1 MPAPEP
7 VRVDVCIV
15 GGGLVGASLAL
26 ALAELPLTVAVVEAH
41 PPGSDAQPSF
51 DARALALANG
61 SRRILDGLGV
71 WAAVAAQAT
80 AIRRIHVSERGRFGQ
95 VRLDAAEQGLDALGH
110 VLESR
115 ILGDVLWRRLG
126 TLARTRLLAP
136 ARVVDTQTADGGVR
150 LTLAAGEPL
159 NARLVVAADGASSLV
174 RSRAGVGAR
183 QREYGQTAIVTT
195 VLTEHA
201 HEQVAYER
209 FTPQGPLA
217 LLPSSEG
224 RSAVVLTLAPD
235 AAAAALALGDEDFL
249 ALLAARFG
257 RRLGRFQR
265 VGTRHAFP
273 LALTASEALTAPRTV
288 FIGNAAQGLHP
299 IAGQGFNVGLRDVAT
314 LAEVL
319 ADSLRATPSA
329 DPGGPALLER
339 YARWRAPDRRAL
351 ITLTDGLVRLF
362 GSELAP
368 LRLGRGLGLAL
379 FDLLPPAKAAL
390 ARLSLG
396 FADELPRLARGLPL
410 VPPPQP

>member
-1 MPAPEP
+1 
-7 VRVDVCIV
+7 
-15 GGGLVGASLAL
+15 VGASLAL

-41 PPGSDAQPSF
+41 PPGSDVQPSF

-71 WAAVAAQAT
+71 WPAVAAQAT
-80 AIRRIHVSERGRFGQ
+80 AIRRIHVSERGRFGH

-115 ILGDVLWRRLG
+115 ILGDALWRRLG

-136 ARVVDTQTADGGVR
+136 ARVVDTQTADTGVR
-150 LTLAAGEPL
+150 LTLAAGEQL

-195 VLTEHA
+195 VLTERA

-209 FTPQGPLA
+209 FTAEGPLA

-224 RSAVVLTLAPD
+224 RSVVVLTLAPD
-235 AAAAALALGDEDFL
+235 AARAALALADEDFL

-265 VGTRHAFP
+265 VGTRLAFP

-329 DPGGPALLER
+329 DPGAPALLER
-339 YARWRAPDRRAL
+339 YARWRGPDRRAL
-351 ITLTDGLVRLF
+351 IAFTDGLVRLF
-362 GSELAP
+362 GSEFAP
-368 LRLGRGLGLAL
+368 LKVGRGLGLAL

-410 VPPPQP
+410 VPPAPP

>member
-26 ALAELPLTVAVVEAH
+26 ALAELPLTVAVVEAQ

-71 WAAVAAQAT
+71 WPAVAAQAT